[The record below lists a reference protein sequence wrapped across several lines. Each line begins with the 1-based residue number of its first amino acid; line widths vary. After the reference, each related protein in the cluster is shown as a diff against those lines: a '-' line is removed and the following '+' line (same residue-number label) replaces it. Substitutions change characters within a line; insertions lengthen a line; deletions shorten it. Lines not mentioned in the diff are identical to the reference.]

1 MYSLIK
7 LMDNNT
13 SKAIQPFF
21 YSLFLAIGFLAGT
34 FSFSNKEYQKISDV
48 INVINRD
55 YVDTVNTN
63 KLTELAINGILQGL
77 DPHSY
82 YISANDYAEANDFL
96 QGEFEGIGIQ
106 FHIINDTVT
115 VINTISGGPSEKI
128 GILPGDRIIKIE
140 NQVVAG
146 VKIKEKEIL
155 SKLKGPK
162 GTKVNVSVF
171 RRGSKNLLDFTI
183 TRDVI
188 PTYSVD
194 AAYMIVPEIAYIKLG
209 KFSATTHSEMVK
221 ELKQLQTL
229 GMKKLILDLR
239 GNGGGYMEAAVDI
252 VNELMPQNKTI
263 VFTKGK
269 NRKTQY
275 FVTTGNGLF
284 QYGDLVVL
292 IDELSASASEI
303 VAGAIQDNDRGLIIG
318 RRSFGKGLVQSQ
330 FQFKDGSAIRL
341 TVARY
346 YTPSGR
352 CIQRPYKN
360 GIENYYSDFYS
371 SLFNDK
377 EENLDS
383 LNINDSLKYKT
394 VKGRTVYGGGG
405 IMPDIVVIP
414 EKDSSL
420 YWYNEISN
428 LGLAYRF
435 AFDLTDKNRKQLS
448 SIHNVE
454 EFDKTFNITD
464 KLYDDFVNFAVKN
477 GAKLS
482 HLDNNISKNR
492 ICELIKAY
500 VARNIIGD
508 KGFYPILNRNDKVI
522 LKALEVLK
530 NNNNPL

>member
-1 MYSLIK
+1 
-7 LMDNNT
+7 MDNNT

-360 GIENYYSDFYS
+360 GIENYYSDFY
-371 SLFNDK
+371 
-377 EENLDS
+377 
-383 LNINDSLKYKT
+383 
-394 VKGRTVYGGGG
+394 
-405 IMPDIVVIP
+405 
-414 EKDSSL
+414 
-420 YWYNEISN
+420 
-428 LGLAYRF
+428 
-435 AFDLTDKNRKQLS
+435 
-448 SIHNVE
+448 
-454 EFDKTFNITD
+454 
-464 KLYDDFVNFAVKN
+464 
-477 GAKLS
+477 
-482 HLDNNISKNR
+482 
-492 ICELIKAY
+492 
-500 VARNIIGD
+500 
-508 KGFYPILNRNDKVI
+508 
-522 LKALEVLK
+522 
-530 NNNNPL
+530 